1 MSENYILISE
11 PIKQGY
17 PDDVRE
23 WLKKNYS
30 ESNLAR
36 AYADVHNEVGY
47 LRDEYDKDLILQQ
60 VADKWWELEVE
71 LYQKIYS
78 ILSDENT
85 KKNANHD
92 LSGGM
97 FPNAKPFMHRNG
109 YIDGGGW
116 WIKEMN
122 A

>member
-17 PDDVRE
+17 PDDIRE

-60 VADKWWELEVE
+60 VADKWWELEV
-71 LYQKIYS
+71 
-78 ILSDENT
+78 
-85 KKNANHD
+85 
-92 LSGGM
+92 
-97 FPNAKPFMHRNG
+97 
-109 YIDGGGW
+109 
-116 WIKEMN
+116 
-122 A
+122 